1 MGASRLSVHGPRV
14 TGTPYGS
21 PPGSLSPLLGPH
33 KVVQSSNRVW
43 ESIPVDFTGVAGGL
57 SLFFFFPLLF
67 LFLPSFLPFF
77 LFPSTLYFPNIFGM
91 CIYIHVYTNLKAE
104 PFDLDPPIETP
115 LANLGNRFHENYA
128 PCRFCFLRRPV
139 NSLLTAVGYRFEEA
153 IRPWFPRILPRS
165 RINGTYI

>member
-43 ESIPVDFTGVAGGL
+43 ESIPVDFTRVAGGL
-57 SLFFFFPLLF
+57 SLSFSFSLF
-67 LFLPSFLPFF
+67 YFSSFLPSFLSFFF
-77 LFPSTLYFPNIFGM
+77 LPPYIFPTFLVCAYT
-91 CIYIHVYTNLKAE
+91 YVYTNLKAE